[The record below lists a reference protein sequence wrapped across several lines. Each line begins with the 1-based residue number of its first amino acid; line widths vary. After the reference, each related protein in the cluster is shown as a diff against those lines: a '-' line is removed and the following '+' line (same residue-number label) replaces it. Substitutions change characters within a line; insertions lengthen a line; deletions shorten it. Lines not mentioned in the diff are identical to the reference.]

1 MSGIVNVKGRKAAIL
16 YNVARWHL
24 ARLVG
29 GREFPLAATFQLT
42 NRCNLRCVMCNI
54 PNNPD
59 LDSLTLTDFTAV
71 VEELASMGCCFAS
84 LSGGEVL
91 TIPRFFDYL
100 RAAKSNL
107 PTVNTVTNGLLLDKV
122 AAVEFAAAG
131 ADSVSVSLDGME
143 HTHEKTRARVGSF
156 ARTVE
161 AVETLRTFAPGVK
174 VVVNTVIAPWN
185 ISELKELAL
194 FVERL
199 GVRQKF
205 QPLNEHPTFEGQARE
220 YDLGERTV
228 DKKEAEDLVD
238 FLMRRKSVVN
248 SRYFLRSIPAYLSG
262 EPRGRLFT
270 SPCVLPRFLCE
281 FREDGR
287 MYPCLGGKD
296 WKGGYPVG
304 TGIKDIF
311 HSPEYREDV
320 ARLRDCRFCRK
331 SYSVCYIEPRVTFP
345 VTSYLRYRLLGTV
358 FG

>member
-1 MSGIVNVKGRKAAIL
+1 MSGIVNVRGRKATIL

-24 ARLVG
+24 GRLMG
-29 GREFPLAATFQLT
+29 RREFPLAATFQLT

-59 LDSLTLTDFTAV
+59 LGSLRLPDFTAV

-122 AAVEFAAAG
+122 AAVEFAAAR

-143 HTHEKTRARVGSF
+143 KTHEKTRARAGSF

-161 AVETLRTFAPGVK
+161 AIETLRAFAPDVK

-185 ISELKELAL
+185 ISELKDLAL
-194 FVERL
+194 FVEKL
-199 GVRQKF
+199 GVKQKF
-205 QPLNEHPTFEGQARE
+205 QPLNEHPTFEGQATD

-228 DKKEAEDLVD
+228 ERKEAEDLVA
-238 FLMRRKSVVN
+238 FLIKRKSVVN
-248 SRYFLRSIPAYLSG
+248 SRYFLRSVPAYLSG
-262 EPRGRLFT
+262 EPGGKLFT
-270 SPCVLPRFLCE
+270 SPCHLPRFLCE

-304 TGIKDIF
+304 SGIREIF
-311 HSPEYREDV
+311 HSSDYRKDV
-320 ARLRDCRFCRK
+320 ERLRDCRFCRK

-345 VTSYLRYRLLGTV
+345 VTSYLRYRILGGV
-358 FG
+358 LG